1 MHRKEL
7 LVEYLLKMATIDFE
21 FRNKLLGENIGS
33 TLAYCYQCATCSGAC
48 PVAQVTNGRYNP
60 RRLILDSL
68 LGLKEKI
75 FGAENSFNIWGC
87 TICDTCD
94 EVCPQKVELT
104 EIFTLLKN
112 ESVARG
118 ESPEYYVSQASTIFE
133 TGKAIPMQ
141 SAIERRREQFGLPEI
156 MPPDVEEVQIILKAA
171 KLDDKLPEKEE

>member
-1 MHRKEL
+1 
-7 LVEYLLKMATIDFE
+7 MATIDFE
-21 FRNKLLGENIGS
+21 FRNQILQSGIGN

-75 FGAENSFNIWGC
+75 FGEENRFNIWGC

-104 EIFTLLKN
+104 EIFTILKN

-118 ESPEYYVSQASTIFE
+118 EAPEYFTTQAATILEF
-133 TGKAIPMQ
+133 GKAIPMQ
-141 SAIERRREQFGLPEI
+141 SAVERRRESLGLPEI
-156 MPPDVEEVQIILKAA
+156 LAPDVDEVQTILKATN
-171 KLDDKLPEKEE
+171 LDKKLPKKEEE